1 MNDTH
6 TIVIDH
12 EIVQRANIE
21 IGKSKQVIVCLEE
34 ISEFLQAYIAIRNI
48 PISNME
54 ELESVRKVLIYNLAE
69 EIADVLVCFD
79 ILNDIYPCTHFNF
92 DVPCIKNS
100 SNISYLKI
108 ILSAL
113 DMQKAISKVYRE
125 RVDNTHDMELWGNVL
140 LQNLFKVAEYYGI
153 TDECINSIIHE
164 KQLRTV
170 RRLNGEEF

>member
-6 TIVIDH
+6 TIVIDR

-34 ISEFLQAYIAIRNI
+34 ISEFLQAYIAVRNI
-48 PISNME
+48 PITDVE
-54 ELESVRKVLIYNLAE
+54 ELESDRKVLIYNLAE
-69 EIADVLVCFD
+69 EIADVLICFD
-79 ILNDIYPCTHFNF
+79 ILSDIYPCTHFNF
-92 DVPCIKNS
+92 DVPCINN
-100 SNISYLKI
+100 SNISHLKI

-125 RVDNTHDMELWGNVL
+125 RVDTTHDMELWGNIL

>member
-1 MNDTH
+1 MSETH
-6 TIVIDH
+6 TIVIDR

-34 ISEFLQAYIAIRNI
+34 ISEFLQAYIAVRNI
-48 PISNME
+48 PITDVE
-54 ELESVRKVLIYNLAE
+54 ELESDRKVLIYNLAE
-69 EIADVLVCFD
+69 EIADVLICFD
-79 ILNDIYPCTHFNF
+79 ILSDIYPCTHFNF
-92 DVPCIKNS
+92 DVPCINN
-100 SNISYLKI
+100 SNISHLKI

-125 RVDNTHDMELWGNVL
+125 RVDTTHDMELWGNIL

>member
-12 EIVQRANIE
+12 KIVQRANIE

-34 ISEFLQAYIAIRNI
+34 ISEFLQAYIAIEYQ
-48 PISNME
+48 PVSNDLVKLR
-54 ELESVRKVLIYNLAE
+54 LERRKAFIDDLAE
-69 EIADVLVCFD
+69 EIADVLICFD
-79 ILNDIYPCTHFNF
+79 ILNDIYPCTHFIF
-92 DVPCIKNS
+92 DVPKNFGS
-100 SNISYLKI
+100 MSNLKI

-113 DMQKAISKVYRE
+113 AMQKAISKVYRE
-125 RVDNTHDMELWGNVL
+125 RVDTTHDMELYGNNL
-140 LQNLFKVAEYYGI
+140 LQNLFKVAENYGI

>member
-12 EIVQRANIE
+12 KIVQRANIE

-34 ISEFLQAYIAIRNI
+34 ISEFLQAYIAITHM
-48 PISNME
+48 PINRSDVE
-54 ELESVRKVLIYNLAE
+54 ESECGKVLIDNLAE
-69 EIADVLVCFD
+69 EIADVLICFD
-79 ILNDIYPCTHFNF
+79 ILNDIYPCTYFIF
-92 DVPCIKNS
+92 DVPKNFGS
-100 SNISYLKI
+100 MSNLKI

-113 DMQKAISKVYRE
+113 AMQKAISKVYRQ
-125 RVDNTHDMELWGNVL
+125 RVDTTHDMELYGNNL
-140 LQNLFKVAEYYGI
+140 LQNLFKVAENYGI

>member
-1 MNDTH
+1 MSETH
-6 TIVIDH
+6 TIVIDR

-34 ISEFLQAYIAIRNI
+34 ISEFLQAYIGIRNI
-48 PISNME
+48 PITNME

-79 ILNDIYPCTHFNF
+79 ILSDIYPCTHFNF
-92 DVPCIKNS
+92 DVPCINN
-100 SNISYLKI
+100 SNISHLKI

-125 RVDNTHDMELWGNVL
+125 RVDTTHDMELWGNIL

>member
-1 MNDTH
+1 MSDTH

-34 ISEFLQAYIAIRNI
+34 ISEFLQAYIAVRNI
-48 PISNME
+48 PITVME
-54 ELESVRKVLIYNLAE
+54 ELESVRKVLIDNLAE

-79 ILNDIYPCTHFNF
+79 ILNDIYPCTHFIF
-92 DVPCIKNS
+92 DVPKNFGS
-100 SNISYLKI
+100 MSNLKI

-113 DMQKAISKVYRE
+113 AMQKAISKVYRQ
-125 RVDNTHDMELWGNVL
+125 RVDTTHDMESCGNIL
-140 LQNLFKVAEYYGI
+140 LQNLFKIAEYYEI

>member
-1 MNDTH
+1 MSETH
-6 TIVIDH
+6 TIVIDR

-34 ISEFLQAYIAIRNI
+34 ISEFLQAYIAVRNI
-48 PISNME
+48 PITDME
-54 ELESVRKVLIYNLAE
+54 ELESARKVLIYNLAE

-79 ILNDIYPCTHFNF
+79 ILSDIYPCTHFNF
-92 DVPCIKNS
+92 DVPCINN
-100 SNISYLKI
+100 SNISHLKI

-125 RVDNTHDMELWGNVL
+125 RVDTTHDMELWGNIL

>member
-1 MNDTH
+1 MSDTH

-12 EIVQRANIE
+12 EIVQRSNIE

-34 ISEFLQAYIAIRNI
+34 ISEFLQAYIAVRNI
-48 PISNME
+48 PISIME
-54 ELESVRKVLIYNLAE
+54 ELESVRKVLIDNLAE

-79 ILNDIYPCTHFNF
+79 ILNDIYPCTHFIF
-92 DVPCIKNS
+92 DVPKNFGS
-100 SNISYLKI
+100 MSNLKI

-113 DMQKAISKVYRE
+113 AMQKAISKVYRQ
-125 RVDNTHDMELWGNVL
+125 RVDTTHDMELYGNNL

>member
-1 MNDTH
+1 MSDTH
-6 TIVIDH
+6 TIVIDR
-12 EIVQRANIE
+12 EIVQRSNIE

-34 ISEFLQAYIAIRNI
+34 ISEFLQAYIAVRNI
-48 PISNME
+48 PITIME

-69 EIADVLVCFD
+69 EIADVFVCFD
-79 ILNDIYPCTHFNF
+79 ILNDIYHCTHFNF

-100 SNISYLKI
+100 SNISHLKI

-125 RVDNTHDMELWGNVL
+125 RVDTTHDMELRGNIL

-153 TDECINSIIHE
+153 TDECINGIIHE

>member
-1 MNDTH
+1 MSDTH

-34 ISEFLQAYIAIRNI
+34 ISEFLQAYIAVRNI
-48 PISNME
+48 PITVME
-54 ELESVRKVLIYNLAE
+54 ELESVRKVLIDNLAE

-79 ILNDIYPCTHFNF
+79 ILNDIYPCTHFIF
-92 DVPCIKNS
+92 DVPKNFGS
-100 SNISYLKI
+100 MSNLKI

-113 DMQKAISKVYRE
+113 AMQKAISKVYRQ
-125 RVDNTHDMELWGNVL
+125 RVDTTHDMELYGNNL
-140 LQNLFKVAEYYGI
+140 LQNLFKVAENYGI
-153 TDECINSIIHE
+153 TDECINGIIHE

>member
-1 MNDTH
+1 MSETH
-6 TIVIDH
+6 TIVIDR

-34 ISEFLQAYIAIRNI
+34 ISEFLQAYIAVRNT
-48 PISNME
+48 PITNME

-79 ILNDIYPCTHFNF
+79 ILSDIYPCTHFNF
-92 DVPCIKNS
+92 DVPCINN
-100 SNISYLKI
+100 SNISHLKI

-125 RVDNTHDMELWGNVL
+125 RVDTTHDMELWGNIL

>member
-12 EIVQRANIE
+12 KIVQRANIE

-34 ISEFLQAYIAIRNI
+34 ISEFLQAYIAITHM
-48 PISNME
+48 PINRSDVKK
-54 ELESVRKVLIYNLAE
+54 LECRKVLIDNLAE
-69 EIADVLVCFD
+69 EIADVFICFD
-79 ILNDIYPCTHFNF
+79 ILNDIYPCTYFIF
-92 DVPCIKNS
+92 DVPKNFGS
-100 SNISYLKI
+100 MSNLKI

-113 DMQKAISKVYRE
+113 AMQKAISKVYRQ
-125 RVDNTHDMELWGNVL
+125 RVDTTHDMELYGNNL
-140 LQNLFKVAEYYGI
+140 LQNLFKVAENYGI

>member
-1 MNDTH
+1 MSETH
-6 TIVIDH
+6 TIVIDR

-34 ISEFLQAYIAIRNI
+34 ISEFLQAYIGIRNI
-48 PISNME
+48 PITNME

-69 EIADVLVCFD
+69 EIADVLICFD
-79 ILNDIYPCTHFNF
+79 ILSDIYPCTHFNF
-92 DVPCIKNS
+92 DVPCINN
-100 SNISYLKI
+100 SNISHLKI

-125 RVDNTHDMELWGNVL
+125 RVDTTHDMELYGNNL
-140 LQNLFKVAEYYGI
+140 LQNLFKVAENYGI
-153 TDECINSIIHE
+153 SDECINSIIHE